1 PPARLP
7 RRRHHDDRDDA
18 RARPRARGARHV
30 QERLPG
36 AALPRSPAQGLRRLA
51 RLPAHQRRRPDDEP
65 RAESLPRR
73 RARRPPHARGAVADD
88 RGADGRAGARSTLR
102 RMPGK
107 LLVVGTP
114 LGNLG
119 DFPPRAVE
127 ALQSASL
134 ILCEDTRHTRKLLTH
149 FGIDRPT
156 DRLDEHT
163 EDARSE
169 QFIDRIE
176 AGETIAVVSD
186 AGMPVVSDPGY
197 RIVRLARERG
207 VTVEPIPGPF
217 AGVLAL
223 AASGIAPLPFTFL
236 GFTPHRHGE
245 RLDFYRELAALGHTA
260 IVYESSERVVDSLR
274 DARDVVGGGVE

>member
-1 PPARLP
+1 
-7 RRRHHDDRDDA
+7 
-18 RARPRARGARHV
+18 
-30 QERLPG
+30 
-36 AALPRSPAQGLRRLA
+36 
-51 RLPAHQRRRPDDEP
+51 
-65 RAESLPRR
+65 
-73 RARRPPHARGAVADD
+73 
-88 RGADGRAGARSTLR
+88 
-102 RMPGK
+102 MPGK

-127 ALQSASL
+127 ALKSASL
-134 ILCEDTRHTRKLLTH
+134 ILCEDTRHTKKLLAH
-149 FGIDRPT
+149 FGIGTPT
-156 DRLDEHT
+156 DRLDDHT
-163 EDARSE
+163 EDARSA
-169 QFIDRIE
+169 QFIERVE
-176 AGETIAVVSD
+176 SGETIAVVSD

-207 VTVEPIPGPF
+207 VAVEPIPGPF

-260 IVYESSERVVDSLR
+260 IVYESPERLLESLR
-274 DARDVVGGGVE
+274 DAREVAGGAVEITVAREMTKLHEELIHGTLDEVIAKLEQRPAIYGEVTIVFAAAPAMESGATAEEIAAEFEKLRGGGIRRNDAIKVVAEKFGMRKNDVYKMLLE

>member
-1 PPARLP
+1 
-7 RRRHHDDRDDA
+7 
-18 RARPRARGARHV
+18 
-30 QERLPG
+30 
-36 AALPRSPAQGLRRLA
+36 
-51 RLPAHQRRRPDDEP
+51 
-65 RAESLPRR
+65 
-73 RARRPPHARGAVADD
+73 
-88 RGADGRAGARSTLR
+88 
-102 RMPGK
+102 MPGK

-176 AGETIAVVSD
+176 AGETIAIVSD

-260 IVYESSERVVDSLR
+260 IVYESPERLVDSLR
-274 DARDVVGGGVE
+274 DARDVIGGGGEITVAREMTKLHEELIHGTIDEVLAALEPRATIYGEVTIVFGAATQVTSSASPEEIAAEFEKLRGGGMRRNDAIKVVAEKFGMRKNDVYKMLAGS

>member
-1 PPARLP
+1 
-7 RRRHHDDRDDA
+7 
-18 RARPRARGARHV
+18 
-30 QERLPG
+30 
-36 AALPRSPAQGLRRLA
+36 
-51 RLPAHQRRRPDDEP
+51 
-65 RAESLPRR
+65 
-73 RARRPPHARGAVADD
+73 
-88 RGADGRAGARSTLR
+88 
-102 RMPGK
+102 MPGK

-163 EDARSE
+163 EDARSG
-169 QFIDRIE
+169 QFIDRVE
-176 AGETIAVVSD
+176 AGETIAIVSD

-260 IVYESSERVVDSLR
+260 IVYESPERLVDSLR
-274 DARDVVGGGVE
+274 DARDVLGGGVEITVAREMTKLHEELIHGTIDEVLAVIEPRATIYGEVTIVFGAATQAEPSATGEEIAAEFEKLRGGGMRRNDAIKVVAEKFGMRKNDVYKMLAGS